1 MRKIGLVVLALVS
14 LSLAAAQVMSP
25 ASATGAVKVKGTI
38 DSIIMPTLI
47 VSGTVVLTTSQ
58 TIITQNGIPIAFV
71 FLHVGMTVKVTG
83 TLQADGSLLALEIK
97 VLVPD

>member
-1 MRKIGLVVLALVS
+1 MRKIGLFVLALVC
-14 LSLAAAQVMSP
+14 LSLAVSQVTSP

-38 DSIIMPTLI
+38 DSVMMPILI
-47 VSGTVVLTTSQ
+47 VSGTVVVATSQ
-58 TIITQNGIPIAFV
+58 TIITQDGVPIAFV

-97 VLVPD
+97 VLVN